1 MKLFAKRLRTAD
13 RGQAILI
20 IALAM
25 VAIAAFVGLMTDVG
39 VLFIEYGKL
48 KRGIDAG
55 AIAAVQQFKNGF
67 VAADL
72 AAAANNFLT
81 LNDTSA
87 ANITVFRCKEVLVG
101 SSWVIDTTADGTMHD
116 ATLCH
121 TPRRKLIRL
130 EAERWVNFAFLR
142 VIGIN
147 GTTIRASSVGEAA
160 SIDLVLVIDTSASMS
175 YQTPVGGIPDPYPDS
190 SNGEPEDD
198 PFFCNNP
205 ANATPCQPL
214 TDVKATAVQFVNNSD
229 LLFFPYD
236 RVAVVAMTSQEP
248 NTLERFPDPNN
259 PVLMLSDNRDTV
271 INAINSLRVHEPV
284 ACNWYGEA
292 DGVEAY
298 PPKGTCRNYGPNG
311 DLSFQGMSCPIKD
324 RGIDLKIFTDD
335 EPGDPTSCGSSN
347 IGGALIRAGMEF
359 ARPGLRRDEALWV
372 VILLAGGPANATDPD
387 EDLAFP
393 DGFCPLSTQ
402 NIPPIPGNPAA
413 SIPNCRG
420 ADVSEATRHYVNDA
434 DTSDDLEYDADDYA
448 RDQADFLANPETGQ
462 DITLFTIGLGKFI
475 QQASLGDPLAGEK
488 LLTYIAQEAAPGVDN
503 VSHGFY
509 RYSPDTAGL
518 EGIFAA
524 IAENIF
530 TRIAQ

>member
-1 MKLFAKRLRTAD
+1 
-13 RGQAILI
+13 
-20 IALAM
+20 M
-25 VAIAAFVGLMTDVG
+25 VAIAAFVGLMVDVG
-39 VLFIEYGKL
+39 VWVIEYGKL

-55 AIAAVQQFKNGF
+55 AVAAVQQFRNGYDP
-67 VAADL
+67 ADL
-72 AAAANNFLT
+72 AAAATNFLT

-87 ANITVFRCKEVLVG
+87 SNITILRCKEVLIG
-101 SSWVIDTTADGTMHD
+101 TTWVVDTTVDGTMHD
-116 ATLCH
+116 ATLCT

-130 EAERWVNFAFLR
+130 VAERWVNFAFLR

-147 GTTIRASSVGEAA
+147 GTLIRARSVGEAA
-160 SIDLVLVIDTSASMS
+160 SIDLVLVIDTSASMA
-175 YQTPVGGIPDPYPDS
+175 YETQPGGNPDS
-190 SNGEPEDD
+190 SNGEPLED
-198 PFFCNNP
+198 PFVCNYSL
-205 ANATPCQPL
+205 TDPCKPL
-214 TDVKATAVQFVNNSD
+214 VDVKAKAVQFVNSTD

-236 RVAVVAMTSQEP
+236 RVAIVAMTSQEP

-259 PVLMLSDNRDTV
+259 PVLTLSDNRDAV
-271 INAINSLRVHEPV
+271 INAINSLKVHEPV

-292 DGVEAY
+292 EGVAAY
-298 PPKGTCRNYGPNG
+298 PPKGTCRNYGPSG
-311 DLSFQGMSCPIKD
+311 VAGVDPFQGMSCPIKD
-324 RGIDLKIFTDD
+324 RGADLMLDGPVVFDS
-335 EPGDPTSCGSSN
+335 PGDPTSCGSSN
-347 IGGALIRAGMEF
+347 IGGALNRAGMEF

-402 NIPPIPGNPAA
+402 NRPTAED
-413 SIPNCRG
+413 IPNCRG
-420 ADVSEATRHYVNDA
+420 ADVEQATRHYVNDA

-448 RDQADFLANPETGQ
+448 RDIADFLANPDTGQ
-462 DITLFTIGLGKFI
+462 DITLFTIGLGKFV

-488 LLTYIAQEAAPGVDN
+488 LLTYVAEQAAPGVPN

-518 EGIFAA
+518 EAIFKA
-524 IAENIF
+524 IADNIF